1 MPEYTLH
8 LQLDE
13 SAADLAYYRRPPAPS
28 NENAGYD
35 LVANE
40 SWSAATTGAPAHL
53 LDLGV
58 KAMMT
63 RNDTG
68 EAVHYWL
75 LPRSSIFKTGH
86 MMANSV
92 GVIDKSYRGTLKAP
106 VVKTVLDGT
115 GFTRDQRY
123 FQIVAPDMGTIVAV
137 RVQHDAL
144 PTTVRGAGGF
154 GSTG

>member
-1 MPEYTLH
+1 MPEYTLY

-13 SAADLAYYRRPPAPS
+13 SATDLAYYRRPPAPTD
-28 NENAGYD
+28 ENAGYD

-40 SWSAATTGAPAHL
+40 SWSAATTGGPAHL
-53 LDLGV
+53 LDLGL

-63 RNDTG
+63 RTDTG

-86 MMANSV
+86 IMANSV

-106 VVKTVLDGT
+106 VSKIVQDGP

-123 FQIVAPDMGTIVAV
+123 FQIVAPDMGAIREVKLV
-137 RVQHDAL
+137 DAL
-144 PTTVRGAGGF
+144 PTTARGAGGF